1 MNGKV
6 KMVCRGIISAGVL
19 MLLASLVYYLTRW
32 NDLPDNPGIH
42 FDGNGNFDVYA
53 SKFYGFYPHVIG
65 GLIAAILA
73 AAVHLEGKV
82 NVGLKITEKGDRL
95 FRAEVGVTMSLISLI
110 VSAFFTNWSLSV
122 SRQTPL
128 NRSVLSIICYGIMIV
143 LLSGLTAQVI
153 TCKKYSVKEKKEN
166 DPLLKRRLSS
176 IIMWLMTAASIFV
189 LLVTWSRH
197 PSVTDEQFYYEHF
210 GYAWFEQPGIFVHR
224 NYLLIPHALMI
235 IYSAVME
242 VLTVRIVKK
251 NGKPLLDMISD
262 LKTISAFMIFAL
274 LINIDS
280 DIIPGLEFFLICAAF
295 ICVILVK
302 FAIARR
308 KEKAVE

>member
-1 MNGKV
+1 MNSRV
-6 KMVCRGIISAGVL
+6 KMVCRGIIGAGVL
-19 MLLASLVYYLTRW
+19 MLLASLVYYLIRW
-32 NDLPDNPGIH
+32 NDLPDDPGIH
-42 FDGNGNFDVYA
+42 FDGDGNFDVYA
-53 SKFYGFYPHVIG
+53 SKFYGFYPHVVG
-65 GLIAAILA
+65 GLISAVLA
-73 AAVHLEGKV
+73 AAVHLAGKV
-82 NVGLKITEKGDRL
+82 NVGLKITEKGDRF
-95 FRAEVGVTMSLISLI
+95 FRAEAGVTMSLISLI

-128 NRSVLSIICYGIMIV
+128 NRSVLNIIGYGIMLV
-143 LLSGLTAQVI
+143 LLIGLTAQVI
-153 TCKKYSVKEKKEN
+153 TGKKYSVKEKKEN

-189 LLVTWSRH
+189 LLVTWSRQ
-197 PSVTDEQFYYEHF
+197 PASNDEQFYYEHF
-210 GYAWFEQPGIFVHR
+210 GYAWFEQLGIFVHR

-251 NGKPLLDMISD
+251 NDKSLLEMISD
-262 LKTISAFMIFAL
+262 LKTISAFMFFAL
-274 LINIDS
+274 LINFDS
-280 DIIPGLEFFLICAAF
+280 DVIPGLKFFLICAAF